1 MNRIAHLAAGS
12 LTSLFTL
19 GAVAAGGLDGTL
31 RFGDHTI
38 DGKGV
43 VTTKIL
49 WTSNS
54 FLAGFQFDVVGAEVI
69 SAEGGITEQQDWL
82 VEHSPSRVL
91 AVDISG
97 TRLIDPSNSPEVLLE
112 LRLVPEPDATEI
124 GFEGVVFSAPGGIA
138 ISVDANDVITLDEE
152 ECPAD
157 LNRDGRVDGE
167 DMGLFLVAWG
177 TDDPLA
183 DFNGNGL
190 VDGPDLGLLLA
201 AWDFCP

>member
-97 TRLIDPSNSPEVLLE
+97 TSIGSLLRWLPEAKRGAGDLRRGADRL
-112 LRLVPEPDATEI
+112 R
-124 GFEGVVFSAPGGIA
+124 
-138 ISVDANDVITLDEE
+138 
-152 ECPAD
+152 
-157 LNRDGRVDGE
+157 RH
-167 DMGLFLVAWG
+167 
-177 TDDPLA
+177 
-183 DFNGNGL
+183 
-190 VDGPDLGLLLA
+190 
-201 AWDFCP
+201 